1 MPNNDICS
9 SHSIRSSK
17 LKQYYDLEKR
27 KKCKKLGLRNSS
39 RGPDFEKGVFIAGE
53 DLATLVGGGLIVC
66 ESLCI

>member
-1 MPNNDICS
+1 MQ
-9 SHSIRSSK
+9 IRVNIVTYGK
-17 LKQYYDLEKR
+17 GKQRL
-27 KKCKKLGLRNSS
+27 KLGLRNSS